1 MKKTKIIGLTGG
13 IASGKSSVAEFLRA
27 RSFPVFDADKAAHEL
42 MSKDSG
48 AWQDIIDEFGK
59 GILTNS
65 EEIDRQKLGQ
75 IVFAEPERLKK
86 LEAILH
92 HRIWQAFENFC
103 TEQRAQQAKI
113 VFLDAPLLIEAG
125 WHERVD
131 SVWLVYLSR
140 EEQIRRAMQRDK
152 VQAVVIEQR
161 LDKQMSF
168 DKKKLVADRI
178 IDNSFTLEQTY
189 AQVESLINELQ
200 VAI

>member
-13 IASGKSSVAEFLRA
+13 IASGKSSVADFLRA

-42 MSKDSG
+42 MSKESG
-48 AWQDIIDEFGK
+48 AWQDIVAEFGK

-65 EEIDRQKLGQ
+65 EDIDRQKLGQ

-92 HRIWQAFENFC
+92 YRIWQAFENFC
-103 TEQRAQQAKI
+103 AEQRAQKATV

-125 WHERVD
+125 WHKKVD

-140 EEQIRRAMQRDK
+140 SEQISRAMQRDQ
-152 VQAVVIEQR
+152 VTATIVEQR

-168 DKKKLVADRI
+168 EKKKLVADRI
-178 IDNSFTLEQTY
+178 IDNSFSLEQTY
-189 AQVESLINELQ
+189 AQVENLISELQ

>member
-27 RSFPVFDADKAAHEL
+27 KKFPVFDADKAAHEL
-42 MSKDSG
+42 MSKESE
-48 AWQDIIDEFGK
+48 AWWDIVAEFGEE
-59 GILTNS
+59 ILTIS
-65 EEIDRQKLGQ
+65 REIDRQKLGT

-92 HRIWQAFENFC
+92 YRIWQAFENFC
-103 TEQRAQQAKI
+103 VEQRAQQATVI
-113 VFLDAPLLIEAG
+113 FLDAPLLIEAG
-125 WHERVD
+125 WHKKVD

-140 EEQIRRAMQRDK
+140 SEQISRAMQRDQ
-152 VQAVVIEQR
+152 VTATIVEQR

-168 DKKKLVADRI
+168 EKKKLVADRI
-178 IDNSFTLEQTY
+178 IDNSFSLEQTY
-189 AQVESLINELQ
+189 AQVESLISELQ